1 MPTVIQIEYQADR
14 AEAVDALADAGETY
28 HCAPGHRFIVS
39 DRAPRLLRARG
50 IRFSI
55 LGRER
60 RPEGEEGTENAT
72 TP

>member
-1 MPTVIQIEYQADR
+1 MPTVVQIEYQADR
-14 AEAVDALADAGETY
+14 AEAIDILADAGETY

-39 DRAPRLLRARG
+39 DRVPRLLRARG
-50 IRFSI
+50 IRFST

-60 RPEGEEGTENAT
+60 PKEEEGTENAT